1 MSGRDYMGETEAK
14 FLAWSENFVAH
25 SASLRL
31 TFGFSE
37 AELLALQDQFDAFS
51 NAYTICQSD
60 QRTQKQVRIKNDAK
74 KTLRTAERAMVN
86 RLQVHPSITDE
97 YRDTFHIPI
106 HDKKPT
112 PVPPPS
118 SVPEAEIKT
127 PHPMVVEIHFR
138 DEDRAKRGK
147 PAGVQG
153 AKIVYGLLDTPP
165 ATVEGLT
172 KSAFDPRSPFKLSF
186 QENERGHAL
195 YFALCWE
202 NAKGEGGPWSLI
214 QKAIVP

>member
-1 MSGRDYMGETEAK
+1 MGTNEAA

-25 SASLRL
+25 SASLAL

-37 AELLALQDQFDAFS
+37 AELLALQDQFDAFK

-60 QRTQKQVRIKNDAK
+60 QRTQKQVQIKNDAK
-74 KTLRTAERAMVN
+74 KTLRTTERGMVN
-86 RLQVHPSITDE
+86 RLQVHPKITDV

-106 HDKKPT
+106 HDNKPT
-112 PVPPPS
+112 SVPPPDT
-118 SVPEAEIKT
+118 VPEAEIKS

-138 DEDRAKRGK
+138 DENRAKRGK
-147 PAGVQG
+147 PDGVHG
-153 AKIVYGLLDTPP
+153 AKIGYALLDTPP
-165 ATVEGLT
+165 ATVDDLVR
-172 KSAFDPRSPFKLSF
+172 SAFDPHSPFKLSF
-186 QENERGHAL
+186 QENERGKAL
-195 YFALCWE
+195 YFALRWE